1 MKKKHFIE
9 KSTLN
14 SITCIPKINHF
25 MKKITILTILAVT
38 IIFPCCSPKHQGKP
52 TGKLFI
58 IGGGNRTDAMMN
70 ELVDLAGLRKDG
82 YIYILPMASSLPDSS
97 IIWAKEDFEVTG
109 IKKVFG
115 YNFLPGVTPPK
126 AQLDSLRN
134 AKLIYISGG
143 DQARFMSV
151 VINSPVMDAVHEA
164 YKNGSVIAGT
174 SAGAAVMS
182 KKMITGNQKKHSAP
196 DAGFVTIESDNVEV
210 TQGLG
215 FLTDV
220 IIDQHF
226 IKRQRLNRLIAV
238 SIENPDELC
247 VAMDE
252 STAIIVDGDYA
263 TVTGISQVIVIKNTG
278 KIKNIKDGLLGNE
291 GLQLSVYLP
300 GQKFKL
306 R

>member
-1 MKKKHFIE
+1 MKRI
-9 KSTLN
+9 SN
-14 SITCIPKINHF
+14 
-25 MKKITILTILAVT
+25 LTILA
-38 IIFPCCSPKHQGKP
+38 IALLFSCGAPKQDQGKAS
-52 TGKLFI
+52 GKLFI
-58 IGGGNRTDAMMN
+58 IGGGDRTNAMMN
-70 ELVDLAGLRKDG
+70 ELVDLAGLRAEG
-82 YIYILPMASSLPDSS
+82 YIYILPMASSVPDSS
-97 IIWAKEDFEVTG
+97 ILWAREDFNVTG

-115 YNFLPGVTPPK
+115 FNFLPGVTPPK

-134 AKLIYISGG
+134 AKLIYICGG
-143 DQARFMSV
+143 DQSRFMSV
-151 VINSPVMDAVHEA
+151 VLNSTIMDAVHQA

-182 KKMITGNQKKHSAP
+182 KKMITGNQKKHP
-196 DAGFVTIESDNVEV
+196 ETDAGFVTIESDNIEI
-210 TQGLG
+210 TRGLG
-215 FLTDV
+215 FLKDV

-247 VAMDE
+247 VGIDE

-263 TVTGISQVIVIKNTG
+263 TVTGIHQVIVIKNSS
-278 KIKNIKDGLLGNE
+278 KIKNLKDGLLGTE

-300 GQKFKL
+300 GQKFRL

>member
-1 MKKKHFIE
+1 MKKVTLLTLFSILFIFACPAQKHE
-9 KSTLN
+9 SEN
-14 SITCIPKINHF
+14 
-25 MKKITILTILAVT
+25 
-38 IIFPCCSPKHQGKP
+38 P

-70 ELVDLAGLRKDG
+70 ELIDLAGIRSDG
-82 YIYILPMASSLPDSS
+82 YAYILPMASSTPDSA
-97 IIWAKEDFEVTG
+97 IMWTKEDFDAVG
-109 IKKVFG
+109 FKKVYGF
-115 YNFLPGVTPPK
+115 NFQGGITPPV

-151 VINSPVMDAVHEA
+151 VIKTPVMDALHQA
-164 YKNGSVIAGT
+164 YRNGAVIAGT

-182 KKMITGNQKKHSAP
+182 KNMITGNQKKHP
-196 DAGFVTIESDNVEV
+196 DTETGFITIESDNVEI
-210 TQGLG
+210 TEGLG

-226 IKRQRLNRLIAV
+226 IKRQRLNRLVAA
-238 SIENPDELC
+238 SIENPDKLC
-247 VAMDE
+247 VGIDE
-252 STAIIVDGDYA
+252 STAIIVDGDFA
-263 TVTGISQVIVIKNTG
+263 TVTGISQVTVIKNPRG
-278 KIKNIKDGLLGNE
+278 IKIIKDGKLGTE

-300 GQKFKL
+300 GQKFRL